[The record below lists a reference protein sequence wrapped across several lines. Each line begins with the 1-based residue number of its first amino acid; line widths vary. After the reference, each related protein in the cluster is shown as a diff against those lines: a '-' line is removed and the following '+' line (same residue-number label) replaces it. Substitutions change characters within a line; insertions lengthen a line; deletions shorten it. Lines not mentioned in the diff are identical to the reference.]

1 MIRPL
6 FRKLYLYAVVSVFVA
21 ILLTVTAMNLLF
33 KRDESRMQRIFL
45 EDQVGFIQFVL
56 KQSAQ
61 NRPEQ
66 MQKQIA
72 EIGDYLHWRIAYWQG
87 NQLRISTGLA
97 QPAPSPEELRQLAA
111 SGGTLILDQQKP
123 HRVLAYLD
131 PADPSKGYLQY
142 LPAFAEKPMP
152 PPPGAG
158 IPGLENGPKPPRGAI
173 MPPHRM
179 PGGPAHKRPPP
190 PPHSHPLLHPLL
202 IASALIVLF
211 LGLLLI
217 PFVLYILNPFKELFA
232 SIEKV
237 AEGDF
242 SRPINIGRQK
252 EFQVIADAFNR
263 MMERIQ
269 SMLQEKQRL
278 IADVSHELRSPLA
291 RMRVS
296 LELLAKEGKGKPKY
310 IERSIYELEE
320 LDRLINDLLDV
331 SALELNAQNYPLE
344 RLELGHLVRESL
356 ESHQLILAEQQ
367 LQVVPVFPSES
378 VWIQGRRDLLHRAL
392 NNLFSNVLKYAP
404 ESSQVDI
411 EVFAETD
418 RAGIRLRDRGP
429 GLPESELAAILKA
442 FYRPDSSRTRKT
454 GGNGL
459 GLAIVDKIMQL
470 HKGKV
475 AFTLPTDGEGGV
487 IATLEWPA
495 MRNSQTAQLEIER

>member
-1 MIRPL
+1 MIQPL
-6 FRKLYLYAVVSVFVA
+6 FRKLYLYAVVSVFAA

-33 KRDESRMQRIFL
+33 KRDESHMQRIFL

-61 NRPEQ
+61 NRPAD
-66 MQKQIA
+66 MQKQIG
-72 EIGDYLHWRIAYWQG
+72 EIGDYLHWRIAYWQDG
-87 NQLRISTGLA
+87 QLKISTGLT
-97 QPAPSPEELRQLAA
+97 QPSPTPDELKLLKA
-111 SGGTLILDQQKP
+111 SGGTLILDKQKP
-123 HRVLAYLD
+123 PRVLAYLD
-131 PADPSKGYLQY
+131 PAAPNKGYLQY
-142 LPAFAEKPMP
+142 VPAFAEKPMK
-152 PPPGAG
+152 PPPGSG
-158 IPGLENGPKPPRGAI
+158 FPGFNGPPPPPRGAI
-173 MPPHRM
+173 MPAHRLQ
-179 PGGPAHKRPPP
+179 GGPHNPP
-190 PPHSHPLLHPLL
+190 PPHINPMWISSGLILLF
-202 IASALIVLF
+202 I
-211 LGLLLI
+211 GLLLI
-217 PFVLYILNPFKELFA
+217 PFVLYILKPFQELFA

-252 EFQVIADAFNR
+252 EFQVIADAFNH
-263 MMERIQ
+263 MMGKIQ
-269 SMLQEKQRL
+269 TMLQEKQRL

-296 LELLAKEGKGKPKY
+296 LELLAKEGKGKAKY
-310 IERSIYELEE
+310 IERSIHEIEE

-356 ESHQLILAEQQ
+356 ESHQFILAEQQ
-367 LQVVPVFPSES
+367 LEVVPVYPKES
-378 VWIQGRRDLLHRAL
+378 VFINGRRDLLHRAL

-411 EVFAETD
+411 EVFAQTD

-429 GLPESELAAILKA
+429 GLPASELEAILKA

-470 HKGKV
+470 HKGRV
-475 AFTLPTDGEGGV
+475 SFSLPEDGEGGV
-487 IATLEWPA
+487 IATLEWPV
-495 MRNSQTAQLEIER
+495 MRNPRTDRLEIGAES